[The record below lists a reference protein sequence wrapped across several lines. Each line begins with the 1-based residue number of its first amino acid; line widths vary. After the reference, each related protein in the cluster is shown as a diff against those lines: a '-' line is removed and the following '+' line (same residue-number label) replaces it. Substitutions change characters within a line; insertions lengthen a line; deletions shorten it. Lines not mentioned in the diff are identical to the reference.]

1 MATLA
6 VDKPRV
12 FALTGEHPNYNEIPA
27 IASDIIYAGAAVG
40 ESSTSGTGR
49 PLVGADAFMGF
60 AVERCDNSAGAAA
73 DKRIKVVK
81 SGDVEL
87 VVSGVDNINDEG
99 STVFASDDD
108 TFTLTSTTTNSNI
121 GKVVRVISTS
131 ANKALVHFEAVHQRS
146 L

>member
-12 FALTGEHPNYNEIPA
+12 FALTGEHPNYNELPA

-40 ESSTSGTGR
+40 ESTTTGTFR
-49 PLVGADAFMGF
+49 PLVGADAFAGF
-60 AVERCDNSAGAAA
+60 CVEKCDNSAGAAN
-73 DKRIKVVK
+73 DKQIKVVK

-87 VVSGVDNINDEG
+87 VVAGVDNINDEG
-99 STVFASDDD
+99 ATVFASDDD
-108 TFTLTSTTTNSNI
+108 TFTLTSTTTNSSI
-121 GKVVRVISTS
+121 GKVVRVINVTT
-131 ANKALVHFEAVHQRS
+131 NKALVHFEAVHQRS